1 MPRQQAMRQPRVT
14 KGLVRNTVTHT
25 LSMTTSKKR
34 KSSTSLRVSRPHAL
48 RARTV
53 TFHSSDDRSGPSMT
67 TGKSVVLSASAASPE
82 TLGKLLSKRP
92 ECDDTFSE
100 YTADQTD
107 IQHNDP
113 ANTKGKEKSKQRKRT
128 AGMVMEEWLGYRD
141 SYLQEML
148 RHDGRK
154 GLQVCAESDCDT
166 SGDYSCYDCA
176 YCMHYCRDC
185 LVNRHRLMP
194 LHRIKVWKLIL

>member
-1 MPRQQAMRQPRVT
+1 
-14 KGLVRNTVTHT
+14 
-25 LSMTTSKKR
+25 
-34 KSSTSLRVSRPHAL
+34 
-48 RARTV
+48 
-53 TFHSSDDRSGPSMT
+53 MT

-100 YTADQTD
+100 YIADQTD
-107 IQHNDP
+107 IQHDDP

-154 GLQVCAESDCDT
+154 GLQVEF
-166 SGDYSCYDCA
+166 SGPVNLTVKITETELNLTAKNRTASYS
-176 YCMHYCRDC
+176 
-185 LVNRHRLMP
+185 
-194 LHRIKVWKLIL
+194 